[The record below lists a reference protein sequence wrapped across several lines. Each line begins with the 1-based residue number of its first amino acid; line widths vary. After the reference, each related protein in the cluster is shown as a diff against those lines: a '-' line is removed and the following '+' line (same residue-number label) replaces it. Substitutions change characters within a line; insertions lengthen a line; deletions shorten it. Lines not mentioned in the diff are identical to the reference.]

1 MLKGEMF
8 FIRFAEDFLI
18 GFEYREDAQRVYQTL
33 AKRFK
38 KFGLT
43 NHPERTKLLLNP
55 GFIYFPGKVL
65 FLPYA
70 PDDRQPN
77 G

>member
-8 FIRFAEDFLI
+8 FIRFADDFLV

-38 KFGLT
+38 EFGLT
-43 NHPERTKLLLNP
+43 IHPERTKLLLNP
-55 GFIYFPGKVL
+55 GFIYFPSKVL
-65 FLPYA
+65 LLPDA
-70 PDDRQPN
+70 PEDRQPN
-77 G
+77 V